1 MAAGNAFTLTVALII
16 AGMTFGADL
25 ASGGTM
31 TKNSLIQKIESSGLE
46 PEIGAVLE
54 LELGQP
60 PEMPDDEY
68 KVEPAGFE
76 QFAMDGSGGTFN
88 VMPDGRIL
96 LIDSEGSFGVV
107 ASDFNEFIAIATG
120 LPSWRD
126 ALRFVGGPDPGRAR
140 AAWAAYV
147 EKWELDKALDKP
159 WPYDAGGYSVATPG
173 AARKAIRSRLEVEAS
188 PDPFAALHHAVNTLN
203 GDVAVSWRGEPLVL
217 FGR

>member
-1 MAAGNAFTLTVALII
+1 MAAGNAFILTVALII
-16 AGMTFGADL
+16 AGMTSSADS

-31 TKNSLIQKIESSGLE
+31 TKNDLIQKIEASGLR

-60 PEMPDDEY
+60 PEIPGDEY
-68 KVEPAGFE
+68 LVEPADLE
-76 QFAMDGSGGTFN
+76 QLAIDGSGGTFN

-107 ASDFNEFIAIATG
+107 ASDFNEFVAIATG
-120 LPSWRD
+120 LPSWRN
-126 ALRFVGGPDPGRAR
+126 ALRFVGEPDLGQAQ

-147 EKWELDKALDKP
+147 EKWKLDKALDKP
-159 WPYDAGGYSVATPG
+159 WPYNPEGYSVATPG
-173 AARKAIRSRLEVEAS
+173 AARKEIRVRLGVQAS
-188 PDPFAALHHAVNTLN
+188 PDPFAALHRAVNTLN
-203 GDVAVSWRGEPLVL
+203 RDVSVSWRGEPLVL